1 MYWNREEALSK
12 CPRWKR
18 APGKWTLSASAS
30 SSSSLEF
37 DHLGARTRVD
47 DDPPLILAAT
57 CVIQTIVWY
66 LLFLIGTI
74 RLAIRRFKRRV
85 EDADMAQEYEIAEV
99 VACSDNNWAFVT
111 LSFCNMLEKGGG
123 SICTPGNEL
132 ATLMNLDTVTNA
144 KGTPISLAVT
154 YDHHGRKHIVTY
166 SLADL
171 TPVRFPPIKPL
182 AETVEETPST
192 KLAVLSAS
200 FGSWFSSEDNADVTD
215 LITHLLGPEKDFY
228 AAANIS
234 QYIWCIV
241 QYLRTQ
247 GVRVEEAP
255 QASDLESDVDAPIKP
270 PIVYKGR
277 ALLNLLSTGDKKW
290 PLSTDVA
297 CWWCCHKFACT
308 PCPLP
313 VAYKEG
319 KGFLVKGC
327 FCSFSCAKAYNF
339 REGGAARDLHNHYLF
354 LLTQRL
360 WYSSHKGVPF
370 PGVVAAPSRACLKMF
385 GGYMDIDEFRKASNT
400 HIHMVREP
408 PYPVEV
414 IQQVD
419 CVTAISDKRYAITQG
434 DASKN
439 STVTD
444 EKASKKA
451 SELESRKRTRL
462 EGALSLKREKPMV
475 SKGCSLDKFVNVKAP
490 GKKK

>member
-1 MYWNREEALSK
+1 MPFIFMSGGWYEDMLADSSAKETTKTLTQPPALTPSSITKLDEHGMALSK
-12 CPRWKR
+12 KYQQYVQ
-18 APGKWTLSASAS
+18 GTYVT
-30 SSSSLEF
+30 
-37 DHLGARTRVD
+37 D
-47 DDPPLILAAT
+47 AAK
-57 CVIQTIVWY
+57 TIVWY

-132 ATLMNLDTVTNA
+132 ATLMNLDTVTSA

-215 LITHLLGPEKDFY
+215 IVTHLLGPEKDFY

-234 QYIWCIV
+234 QYIC
-241 QYLRTQ
+241 
-247 GVRVEEAP
+247 
-255 QASDLESDVDAPIKP
+255 DLESDVDAPIKP

-277 ALLNLLSTGDKKW
+277 ALLNLLATGDKKW

-313 VAYKEG
+313 VAYKEE

-360 WYSSHKGVPF
+360 WVE
-370 PGVVAAPSRACLKMF
+370 F
-385 GGYMDIDEFRKASNT
+385 GHR
-400 HIHMVREP
+400 
-408 PYPVEV
+408 
-414 IQQVD
+414 
-419 CVTAISDKRYAITQG
+419 TATAVHRG
-434 DASKN
+434 DSPLCPRDPDAQS
-439 STVTD
+439 
-444 EKASKKA
+444 
-451 SELESRKRTRL
+451 
-462 EGALSLKREKPMV
+462 
-475 SKGCSLDKFVNVKAP
+475 
-490 GKKK
+490 